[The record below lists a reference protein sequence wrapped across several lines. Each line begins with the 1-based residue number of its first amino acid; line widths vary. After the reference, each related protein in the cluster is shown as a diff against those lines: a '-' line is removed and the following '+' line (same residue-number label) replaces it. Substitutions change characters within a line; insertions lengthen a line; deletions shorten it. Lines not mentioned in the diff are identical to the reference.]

1 MHFEIKVSSLL
12 RKLILTDCL
21 VKKQQNGGP
30 FQVAFYT
37 LVIGKCAMR
46 QVTNC
51 PGNVSFL
58 LLAVSNNI
66 YALTTLLLMALLN
79 QSHGILKL
87 AADASYLC
95 IEHLFALVNHELSHN
110 KRDCN
115 NGR

>member
-1 MHFEIKVSSLL
+1 M
-12 RKLILTDCL
+12 
-21 VKKQQNGGP
+21 
-30 FQVAFYT
+30 AFYT

-95 IEHLFALVNHELSHN
+95 IEHLFALVNQELSHN
-110 KRDCN
+110 KR
-115 NGR
+115 GL